1 MAASK
6 NLGVDPALSASG
18 DWLYK
23 EGELL
28 LGPVQGGQI
37 VQKLF
42 AGELDR
48 NSLVSPLGDGQFRKI
63 AEVDAFQVALAKAEA
78 HRRVDAAARVE
89 QAKVSRSRNMRLVVV
104 ASVAVVVAAGA
115 AVGARYL
122 AVHNPFK
129 TDSDDG
135 FGISVEP
142 PTIAL
147 ARSRHSEEELI
158 DYPGGTKGKARTGG
172 TGTRTSP
179 GRPGGSRMS
188 ESSADPDVLQVGS
201 FDNDAINGVVA
212 SHQKSLYSCFREE
225 RGRDPNFAAKIPLEF
240 VIGNNGKV
248 AKLWVDHPSYKSGPL
263 FDCLLKEL
271 QKWPFKS
278 YEGENP
284 TVSLSFNIAKRG

>member
-23 EGELL
+23 DGDLL

-48 NSLVSPLGDGQFRKI
+48 NSLVSPMGENNFRKI
-63 AEVDAFQVALAKAEA
+63 AEVEDFRVALTKAEA

-89 QAKVSRSRNMRLVVV
+89 QAKVSRSRNVRLAVVATVALVV
-104 ASVAVVVAAGA
+104 AGGA

-129 TDSDDG
+129 TESDDG
-135 FGISVEP
+135 FGIEVTP

-147 ARSRHSEEELI
+147 ARNRHSDEELI
-158 DYPGGTKGKARTGG
+158 DYPGATPGGKARTA
-172 TGTRTSP
+172 
-179 GRPGGSRMS
+179 GRSAAGRSSGSKMTD
-188 ESSADPDVLQVGS
+188 SSADPDGLQVGT
-201 FDNDAINGVVA
+201 FDNDAINSVVA
-212 SHQKSLYSCFREE
+212 SHQRSLYGCFREE
-225 RGRDPNFAAKIPLEF
+225 RGRDPGFAAKIPLEF
-240 VIGNNGKV
+240 AIGNNGRV
-248 AKLWVDHPSYKSGPL
+248 TKLWVDHPNYKTGPMY
-263 FDCLLKEL
+263 DCLLREL
-271 QKWPFKS
+271 QKWPFKA

-284 TVSLSFNIAKRG
+284 TVSLSFNVAKRG